1 MKMDR
6 LSSADSVPLDFAVLC
21 PTYNLDRETSQVDAG
36 NPLKFVQNHRERR
49 PQKPSK
55 QRGRRVLPM
64 SLGKVKLEDG

>member
-1 MKMDR
+1 MDR

-49 PQKPSK
+49 PQKPLNSVAA
-55 QRGRRVLPM
+55 GVPM
-64 SLGKVKLEDG
+64 SLGKVRLEDG

>member
-1 MKMDR
+1 MEA
-6 LSSADSVPLDFAVLC
+6 LFLGVLC

-55 QRGRRVLPM
+55 QRGRRVYRCPV
-64 SLGKVKLEDG
+64 GR